1 MEKLLDLN
9 FQETNISSSMTN
21 LEDGPMS
28 KADFMTVKDTWLKK
42 NLSMMSMMIKMT
54 VMLLTMILLTTSN
67 KCSFKSNKAL
77 SETKKKKAK
86 LKLLSPK

>member
-1 MEKLLDLN
+1 
-9 FQETNISSSMTN
+9 
-21 LEDGPMS
+21 
-28 KADFMTVKDTWLKK
+28 
-42 NLSMMSMMIKMT
+42 MMSMMIKMT